1 MCFLASAS
9 LVCDRVS
16 SDTGDKQLARVKGV
30 VGYQESA
37 TSAFKPI
44 FGRLDLP
51 DDAYAITK
59 PNGSA
64 VLRLKDSSEID
75 IGENTKVQVGAFNPA
90 ASGNQNTIVLNGGAL
105 HFNIRHPQGGQSNYK
120 FVTATSQIAVRG
132 TEGFLIAGANGT
144 QVVCVSC
151 AAGDVSVQVGQ
162 QTVSIVT
169 NQTLTVLGSN
179 PLTATTSIT
188 ANPTVNNPAINQFN
202 GNQNPFNPNPTGQ
215 GLDPTNSFSGAGTG
229 AASAGTGGLVTTVG
243 AAAAAGGVVAAT
255 TKSSGTNPSPAPS
268 ATPTPAPPATPTPA
282 PPATPT
288 PAPPATPTPA
298 PSATPTPAPS
308 ATPTPAPSATPTP
321 APSATP
327 TPAQPGTLVLQLS
340 FPGATTFPTQFTWP
354 FSQLNATSNATF
366 TCTPNTIITCNTTQ
380 AIQGTTLNGTLSGT
394 LNAPGTFQVGGS
406 ANGYTLPTTTFNV
419 YGVVGLTSPPSA
431 PIAFTTVP
439 SSQQVTITQ
448 LPAGSSLTA
457 SINCPGGATAANV
470 TLTGASG
477 PSPLTFTINAIS
489 PPSTNPPP
497 AVACTITV
505 VGQGDGPRASLSI
518 PVNVTSTGIG
528 VSAHRRKPN

>member
-1 MCFLASAS
+1 MGALCFLASAS

-30 VGYQESA
+30 VGYQASA
-37 TSAFKPI
+37 TSEFKPI

-51 DDAYAITK
+51 DDAYAVTK

-64 VLRLKDSSEID
+64 VLRLKDFSEID

-90 ASGNQNTIVLNGGAL
+90 ESGNQNTIVLNGGAL

-132 TEGFLIAGANGT
+132 TEGFLIAGVNGT

-188 ANPTVNNPAINQFN
+188 ANPTVNNPAVNQFS
-202 GNQNPFNPNPTGQ
+202 GNQNPFNPNPSTGA
-215 GLDPTNSFSGAGTG
+215 DPTNSLSGAGTG
-229 AASAGTGGLVTTVG
+229 AAGAGTGGLVTTVG

-255 TKSSGTNPSPAPS
+255 TKGGNNNPA
-268 ATPTPAPPATPTPA
+268 
-282 PPATPT
+282 
-288 PAPPATPTPA
+288 
-298 PSATPTPAPS
+298 
-308 ATPTPAPSATPTP
+308 
-321 APSATP
+321 
-327 TPAQPGTLVLQLS
+327 PAQPGTLVLQLN
-340 FPGATTFPTQFTWP
+340 FPGATTFPHQFTWP
-354 FSQLNATSNATF
+354 FSQLNATGNATF
-366 TCTPNTIITCNTTQ
+366 TCSPANIITCQTTQ
-380 AIQGTTLNGTLSGT
+380 AIQGTTLNGALSGT
-394 LNAPGTFQVGGS
+394 LNAAGQFQVGGS

-419 YGVVGLTSPPSA
+419 FGLVTLTNPPSA
-431 PIAFTTVP
+431 PVTFTSVP
-439 SSQQVTITQ
+439 SSQQVTVTQ
-448 LPAGSSLTA
+448 QPTGSTLTA

-477 PSPLTFTINAIS
+477 PSPLTFTVNAVS
-489 PPSTNPPP
+489 APTSNPPP
-497 AVACTITV
+497 TVACTITV
-505 VGQGDGPRASLSI
+505 VGQGDGSGASVTI
-518 PVNVTSTGIG
+518 PVDVTSTGIG